1 MNKTKH
7 RVQRRTK
14 YLTEFDIDISKLA
27 HGTTIIVKD
36 SLNKKYTVIVVDPK
50 KHLVRV
56 IRKPNKEDQ
65 GFTFEGVF
73 KGTQGARVNLIS
85 YCWLPVPEGHIC
97 TYVEKV
103 RF

>member
-27 HGTTIIVKD
+27 HGTTIIMKD
-36 SLNKKYTVIVVDPK
+36 HLGNKYTVIVVNPK
-50 KHLVRV
+50 EHLVRV
-56 IRKPNKEDQ
+56 ISKGNKEVED
-65 GFTFEGVF
+65 FTFEGVF
-73 KGTQGARVNLIS
+73 KGTKGVRTNLTPF
-85 YCWLPVPEGHIC
+85 CWLPVPEGYIC

-103 RF
+103 RL

>member
-1 MNKTKH
+1 VKKINH

-14 YLTEFDIDISKLA
+14 YLTDFDIDISTLPL
-27 HGTTIIVKD
+27 GTTIIVKD

-65 GFTFEGVF
+65 GFTFERSI
-73 KGTQGARVNLIS
+73 QGYPRS
-85 YCWLPVPEGHIC
+85 
-97 TYVEKV
+97 
-103 RF
+103 